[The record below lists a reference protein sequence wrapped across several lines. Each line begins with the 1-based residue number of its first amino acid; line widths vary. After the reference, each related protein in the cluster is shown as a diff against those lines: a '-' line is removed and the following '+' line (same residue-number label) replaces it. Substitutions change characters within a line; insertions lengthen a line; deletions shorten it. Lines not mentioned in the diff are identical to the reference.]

1 VTPGE
6 RIPPLRTRIRIAT
19 AVVAVFA
26 ALPASAQAAFKFGS
40 RLAPDV
46 QPQPRQPCIPDHPL
60 RTCTWIMNEA
70 FGRPNGGEK
79 APRRGTIIRLRV
91 IADSAGSFRLQI
103 ARARA
108 TGPGEYVGK
117 VIRNGPVVNYAG
129 QPDPDDPYRVEVFT
143 MRVPVRAGDRL
154 AIRARST
161 SALRCGG
168 GGDATILFNPPLPVG
183 GAFRAHTDEH
193 DCWLLVEA
201 VVRPPS

>member
-1 VTPGE
+1 M
-6 RIPPLRTRIRIAT
+6 RARTLVAT
-19 AVVAVFA
+19 ALVAVFA
-26 ALPASAQAAFKFGS
+26 VAPATADAAFKFGS
-40 RLAPDV
+40 KLTTEV
-46 QPQPRQPCIPDHPL
+46 QPQPRQPCIPDHPA

-91 IADSAGSFRLQI
+91 MADSAGSFRLQI
-103 ARARA
+103 ARARE
-108 TGPGEYVGK
+108 TNPGEYQGK
-117 VIRNGPVVNYAG
+117 ILRNGPVINYAG
-129 QPDPDDPYRVEVFT
+129 QPDPDDPYRVEVFN
-143 MRVPVRAGDRL
+143 MSVPVRAGDRL
-154 AIRARST
+154 AIRARAT

-168 GGDATILFNPPLPVG
+168 GGDATLLFNPPLPVG